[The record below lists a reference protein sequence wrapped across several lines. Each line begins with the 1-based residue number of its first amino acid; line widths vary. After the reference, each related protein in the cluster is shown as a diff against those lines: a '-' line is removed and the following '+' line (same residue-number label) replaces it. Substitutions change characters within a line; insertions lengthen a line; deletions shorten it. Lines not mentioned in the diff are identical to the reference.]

1 MPFPADCWQDAS
13 RRLRSCSAI
22 LRQASHEL
30 HYALVRSQLLR
41 GFASQIHEASYPQA
55 TRLPWILQEVN
66 AEVVLSALSFGSVEE
81 FRRMYHGNWRRVQ
94 NFHENIKRS
103 RHGCL
108 VIAVALSLKGCS
120 VLRNHKTSAKTDF
133 VDCG

>member
-81 FRRMYHGNWRRVQ
+81 FRLDKPHVSWELAESPGT
-94 NFHENIKRS
+94 FHENIKRS

-108 VIAVALSLKGCS
+108 VIAVALSLKGLFS
-120 VLRNHKTSAKTDF
+120 STKP
-133 VDCG
+133 